1 MYLLTAFGHQ
11 PLEAKDGAEGLSVMR
26 RERPDLVLVDIH
38 MPVMDGYEFARQVR
52 ADADFHA
59 VPLVAVTALA
69 MTGDR
74 EKILAH
80 QFDGYIAKPVAPET
94 LLAEIR
100 KHLEPDPQD
109 PAVAPKPEGRAA
121 SCAEAAPDTRTQDF
135 APQPSGPA
143 AAAVALQPEPQRPFV
158 LFVDN
163 SETNVRVVRA
173 SLEPSGY
180 RVGVARS
187 AEEGITEARRR
198 KPDLIISDVHMPR
211 QDGFEFLKRI
221 MADPE
226 LSQVPFMV
234 LTSSLLPDRDRQMAL
249 LRGAKRFLSRPIETE
264 QLLAE
269 VEACLSKKK
278 GRTA

>member
-11 PLEAKDGAEGLSVMR
+11 PLEARDGVEGLSVMR

-52 ADADFHA
+52 ADPDSSA

-69 MTGDR
+69 MAGDR

-80 QFDGYIAKPVAPET
+80 GFDGYISKPVAPET
-94 LLAEIR
+94 LLALIR
-100 KHLEPDPQD
+100 NHLEPDPQH
-109 PAVAPKPEGRAA
+109 PTVSPKPEGQAA
-121 SCAEAAPDTRTQDF
+121 SSTEVARDTRTQDF

-143 AAAVALQPEPQRPFV
+143 AAVALQPEPQRPIV

-163 SETNVRVVRA
+163 SQTNVRVVR
-173 SLEPSGY
+173 STLEPSGY
-180 RVGVARS
+180 EVVAATS
-187 AEEGITEARRR
+187 AQEGFDQARKR
-198 KPDLIISDVHMPR
+198 KPDLIISDVHMPH

-226 LSQVPFMV
+226 LSQVPFMI
-234 LTSSLLPDRDRQMAL
+234 LTSSLWPERDRQMAF
-249 LRGAKRFLSRPIETE
+249 LRGAKRFLTRPIETE

-269 VEACLSKKK
+269 VDACLAK
-278 GRTA
+278 GKRRAT